1 MENKRNGA
9 QGTPPG
15 VFDVLVIGAGIV
27 GSMAARELSR
37 YEGRIGLIDKEP
49 SPGCGVSKAGA
60 SLIHSPLMCPPGTL
74 KGSLCQGAPLRY
86 KKLAAELNVGFR
98 EMDELF
104 VALDPSQVTNLENL
118 RRRGD
123 SYGMTGIEMIGA
135 EKVRELEPRIS
146 PRAVTALYVR
156 GLLAVYP
163 PEWALALTE
172 NARANGVEVYL
183 GTTVTGITSN
193 GDFGYGVHTDR
204 GSFSTRRIINS
215 AGLFA
220 DEIAA
225 MVGDGIDLILTKATM
240 AILEKSDPPLV
251 CHTVY
256 GSLSNTHSQL
266 LAPTAHGNL
275 LVGLGHFTTP
285 RHKQDTGVSREKI
298 EEILA
303 MGRGLVPTL
312 SASGIISTFAGIRS
326 ENSRASQGDFYI
338 DHSAKAARSDPCFHR
353 FSGPDRGP
361 GHCGAAGQDDCRDR
375 DGPDRE
381 GLVPKREAELVPL
394 FGRAHGETK
403 GDSFSGPAVRTDRL
417 SMRAGDRGR
426 DPGGDAERG
435 RHARRDQTCDP
446 GHHGVLSGRILRVA
460 ASKPPGCATEHPSRA
475 RDEEGQRIF
484 PGPGTRG
491 SSDCRLM
498 IDDFR
503 LNSI

>member
-338 DHSAKAARSDPCFHR
+338 DHSAKAAGVIHAFIGSPGLTAAPAIAALLVKMIAETGMVLIEKASFQRERRSWFR
-353 FSGPDRGP
+353 FS
-361 GHCGAAGQDDCRDR
+361 
-375 DGPDRE
+375 DGPMEKRKEIVSADPRYGRIVCRCEQVTE
-381 GLVPKREAELVPL
+381 GEILEAMRNGADTLDGIKHATRATMGCCQGGYCELPL
-394 FGRAHGETK
+394 LNLLAAQLNTRPERVTKKGRG
-403 GDSFSGPAVRTDRL
+403 SFQVLGPA
-417 SMRAGDRGR
+417 
-426 DPGGDAERG
+426 
-435 RHARRDQTCDP
+435 
-446 GHHGVLSGRILRVA
+446 GHQIA
-460 ASKPPGCATEHPSRA
+460 
-475 RDEEGQRIF
+475 D
-484 PGPGTRG
+484 
-491 SSDCRLM
+491 
-498 IDDFR
+498 
-503 LNSI
+503 